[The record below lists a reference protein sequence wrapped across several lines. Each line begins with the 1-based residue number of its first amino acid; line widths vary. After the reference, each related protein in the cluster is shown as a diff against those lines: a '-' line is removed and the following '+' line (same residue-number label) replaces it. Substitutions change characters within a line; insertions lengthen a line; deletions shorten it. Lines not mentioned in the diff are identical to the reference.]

1 MLKSK
6 LNVLALLISASF
18 LVACGDSTTN
28 IVEKDPIPVED
39 DHDHGHE
46 TGTGRLVI
54 SDKDSTMLRV
64 YNLEDG
70 DLLGQFSSL
79 NNASALHASASQ
91 RFAMVVQRDTDKVEF
106 IDGGLYQEDHG
117 DHLHPYEEEPRLMS
131 LQLSE
136 SRPTHVTTTDEQIAI
151 FFDGNAASSSVAKVA
166 LLNDDQIN
174 TGSND
179 YPVLT
184 YSTHMHG
191 AAQARGEILVSTI
204 RDAATASTLPDQ
216 VGIYHVH
223 GDHFHLEQEFDM
235 RCPGL
240 HGSAQNAD
248 YVSFGCTDGVMLLK
262 QDGETFTASKVAHTT
277 DFTGTM
283 RIGTLKG
290 HEDAPHFIGFAGAT
304 VFSVNPEAGSLN
316 KVEWQA
322 ATGASI
328 IGYGFADHGEKFVL
342 LDSTGALSILNY
354 NAETTTG
361 AAFELADKVQ
371 ITTADLTTMPTGSQL
386 QLAISAADDK
396 VYVADPL
403 SKTVSTIDLE
413 EAEVTETQE
422 LGFTP
427 HKLVWL
433 GIPAGHDDH

>member
-6 LNVLALLISASF
+6 LNVLALLISAS
-18 LVACGDSTTN
+18 LLAACGDSTTN

-39 DHDHGHE
+39 DHDHDHE
-46 TGTGRLVI
+46 TGAGRLVI

-79 NNASALHASASQ
+79 SNASALYASASQ
-91 RFAMVVQRDTDKVEF
+91 RFAMVVQRESDKVEF

-151 FFDGNAASSSVAKVA
+151 FFDGNVATSSVAKVA
-166 LLNDDQIN
+166 VLNDDQIN

-191 AAQARGEILVSTI
+191 AAQARGEMLVSTI

-223 GDHFHLEQEFDM
+223 GDHFHLEQEFDL

-240 HGSAQNAD
+240 HGSAQNKD

-262 QDGETFTASKVAHTT
+262 QDGETFTASKVAHTA

-283 RIGTLKG
+283 RIGTLEG
-290 HEDAPHFIGFAGAT
+290 VEDAPHFIGFAGAT
-304 VFSVNPEAGSLN
+304 VFSVNPVAGSMN
-316 KVEWQA
+316 KVDWQA

-354 NAETTTG
+354 NAEATTG

-371 ITTADLTTMPTGSQL
+371 ITTADLTAMPTGSQL

-413 EAEVTETQE
+413 DAEVTETQE

-427 HKLVWL
+427 HKLVWV